1 MISHCSWTYDAVGDP
16 SDGLI
21 PSAGVI
27 ASLPSLKNLT
37 LRINAPSHE
46 MPANTLPRLRN
57 FKNLATLSVSCSGDL
72 PRSYCSREIAS
83 AISASPGLTKLRIHN
98 FITLEDYRRRVGK
111 CASLQR
117 LLQTPRPELEDLE
130 LQYVPLTS
138 MGIREILSPK
148 LQRLSISTLPGARR
162 IEFDWRGLWS
172 ALKEARIE
180 LKILKAWGPEN
191 SMEELF
197 SYLLSYT
204 GLQRLGLSGLRLDSQ
219 EMEDRAASKFWQ
231 QIVPHHQNSLTSI
244 CAYSKFVSGWCYG
257 PLVSVAMRQCPSL
270 RDLTVSVCS
279 VDSSWAEAKL
289 RRAREDDGFEF
300 CCLKEPQGAVENC
313 GVCPATNG
321 VF

>member
-1 MISHCSWTYDAVGDP
+1 MISHCSWTHYAGGEP

-27 ASLPSLKNLT
+27 ASLPSLKHLT
-37 LRINAPSHE
+37 VRINGE
-46 MPANTLPRLRN
+46 MPGSTLPQLQK
-57 FKNLATLSVSCSGDL
+57 FQNLSTLSLSCSDDL
-72 PRSYCSREIAS
+72 PRSYSREIAS
-83 AISASPGLTKLRIHN
+83 AIKASPGLSRLRIHN

-117 LLQTPRPELEDLE
+117 LFQTSRPELEDLE
-130 LQYVPLTS
+130 LQYVPLAS
-138 MGIREILSPK
+138 EGIREILSPK
-148 LQRLSISTLPGARR
+148 LKRLSISTLPGARR

-204 GLQRLGLSGLRLDSQ
+204 GLQKLSLSDLQLDGQ
-219 EMEDRAASKFWQ
+219 EMEDRAATKFWQ
-231 QIVPHHQNSLTSI
+231 QVAPHHKNSLTSI
-244 CAYSKFVSGWCYG
+244 CAYSKFESGWCYG
-257 PLVSVAMRQCPSL
+257 PLVSAAMQQCSSL

-289 RRAREDDGFEF
+289 CQAREDGFEF
-300 CCLKEPQGAVENC
+300 CRLKEPQGSVENC
-313 GVCPATNG
+313 GVCPAANG